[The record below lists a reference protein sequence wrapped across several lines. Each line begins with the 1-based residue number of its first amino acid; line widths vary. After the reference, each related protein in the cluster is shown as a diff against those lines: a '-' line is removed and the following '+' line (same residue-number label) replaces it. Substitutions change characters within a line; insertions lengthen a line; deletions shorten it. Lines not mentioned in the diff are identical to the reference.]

1 MVCVLQ
7 CVAVGSKLQCIAAGC
22 SVLQCVSECCSK
34 LQVCAAIL
42 SFHTEF
48 ALHSCDAV
56 KSQLYF
62 HVMQCVAVC
71 CSVLQCV
78 AVCCSVLKR
87 VVVCCSVLQ
96 CVAVYNT
103 PFCQLSVR
111 HLCTCPSHPPWQY
124 SPKSVLQVFFSTLK
138 RHHFKHFEMISRWSF
153 QSHIIWHHL
162 KFASSQWVRAM

>member
-1 MVCVLQ
+1 MTYARQMVCVLQ

-42 SFHTEF
+42 SFHKEF

-78 AVCCSVLKR
+78 AVCCSV
-87 VVVCCSVLQ
+87 SQ
-96 CVAVYNT
+96 YVAV
-103 PFCQLSVR
+103 CAAILSFHKESAV
-111 HLCTCPSHPPWQY
+111 HPCDAV
-124 SPKSVLQVFFSTLK
+124 KSRLTRTFMRMQ
-138 RHHFKHFEMISRWSF
+138 
-153 QSHIIWHHL
+153 
-162 KFASSQWVRAM
+162 FARYIHVTIERCRVDANIQR